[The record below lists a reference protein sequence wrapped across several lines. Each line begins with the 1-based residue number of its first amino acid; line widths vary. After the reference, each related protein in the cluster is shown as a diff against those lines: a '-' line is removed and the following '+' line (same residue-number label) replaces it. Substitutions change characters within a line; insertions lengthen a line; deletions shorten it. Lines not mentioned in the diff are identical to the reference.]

1 MGDDAAGR
9 GLLSHAINAGID
21 VSRVSVHQGL
31 PHLSK
36 SKREDHPSAST
47 SHDSNKGH
55 MVCTEARTD
64 TPVSTASYCAIHDS
78 GGQLVAAV
86 ADVRIIAALTP
97 DSVLEHIQN
106 NRKCQLVVADG
117 NLPPTTFAALVE
129 GTASLQIP
137 LFFEPTSDHKCVLPI
152 RTNTISK
159 VQ

>member
-21 VSRVSVHQGL
+21 VSRVSVHQVL
-31 PHLSK
+31 PHLS
-36 SKREDHPSAST
+36 DST
-47 SHDSNKGH
+47 SNDSNDGH
-55 MVCTEARTD
+55 MVRAEARTD

-97 DSVLEHIQN
+97 DSILDHIQN
-106 NRKCQLVVADG
+106 NKQCRLVVADG

-137 LFFEPTSDHKCVLPI
+137 VFFEPTSDHKCVLPI
-152 RTNTISK
+152 RTNAISK
-159 VQ
+159 VK